1 MPVNALIALAEGG
14 YAVEIYNGDS
24 ETEVFSGESGV
35 DSTYVGVEIGV
46 FTDGY
51 VEIVGNISEG
61 QLVIVPR

>member
-1 MPVNALIALAEGG
+1 MIALAEGG